1 MTVDAALLTV
11 SQFRCVLWPMALDN
25 TLMVSREGSFLWDA
39 VPDSTHGIRVWS
51 RSGGRA
57 YSPIQAH
64 VG

>member
-25 TLMVSREGSFLWDA
+25 TLMVSRRL
-39 VPDSTHGIRVWS
+39 VPVGC
-51 RSGGRA
+51 RA
-57 YSPIQAH
+57 RLHSWHPGQEQIWRACLLALQAH